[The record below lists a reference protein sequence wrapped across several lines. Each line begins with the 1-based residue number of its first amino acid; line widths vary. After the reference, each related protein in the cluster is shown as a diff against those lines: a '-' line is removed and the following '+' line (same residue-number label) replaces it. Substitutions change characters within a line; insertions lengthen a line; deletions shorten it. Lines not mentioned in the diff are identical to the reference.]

1 MKTQTADIK
10 ALIYERDT
18 TASAE
23 RRAQVERILTSLGEG
38 GRAPAARAA
47 RRPAPRQVAE
57 R

>member
-1 MKTQTADIK
+1 MKTDAADIK
-10 ALIYERDT
+10 ALIRERDT

-23 RRAQVERILTSLGEG
+23 RRAQVERLLTGLGEQ

-47 RRPAPRQVAE
+47 KRPAPRQVAE